1 MKRPLPL
8 SCAVAILLLPLSM
21 PAAEK
26 SEDAP
31 KIRPHAAR
39 FLSGCA
45 SPLLQAQQANDKAQ
59 ARLGFDA
66 FDLPLFQAT
75 GRPRT

>member
-1 MKRPLPL
+1 MKQQQAALF
-8 SCAVAILLLPLSM
+8 AM

-26 SEDAP
+26 PEDKP
-31 KIRPHAAR
+31 QIHPHAAR
-39 FLSGCA
+39 FCSEFV
-45 SPLLQAQQANDKAQ
+45 SPLLKAQQENDLAQ

-75 GRPRT
+75 RRPNAA